1 MTPAPPDGF
10 PSGVPRP
17 LPGPRFTGLN
27 SFRLE
32 RVGSTNLWIKDHLFR
47 LSPLLPL
54 RVSADEQTAG
64 RGRSDR
70 VWFSTPHRSL
80 AASFAVNGENPAV
93 LPFLSLTA
101 GVAATDAFTR
111 LGLQGTVLKWP
122 NDLLAA
128 GKKIAGILSETVIR
142 GDSWLAILGFGLNL
156 SQGPDDFPAEVATRA
171 TSFRLQGVRAPG
183 PEEALEVLTDCLFA
197 RLETLMARG
206 EAPIIAAAEAASAP
220 LRGQPI
226 LFHTGEATVTGTFRG
241 YAPDGALVLESADHR
256 RTAYYHGEIDIPKP
270 GMNAPGEAT

>member
-1 MTPAPPDGF
+1 M
-10 PSGVPRP
+10 PRP
-17 LPGPRFTGLN
+17 LPGPRFTRLN

-32 RVGSTNLWIKDHLFR
+32 RVGSTNLWIKDHLSR
-47 LSPLLPL
+47 LSPFLPL

-70 VWFSTPHRSL
+70 AWFSTPHRSL
-80 AASFAVNGENPAV
+80 AVSFAVSGDNPSV

-111 LGLQGTVLKWP
+111 LGLHGTVLKWP

-156 SQGPDDFPAEVATRA
+156 GQGPDDFPAEVAPRA

-183 PEEALEVLTDCLFA
+183 PEEALEILTDSLFA
-197 RLETLMARG
+197 WLETLMARG
-206 EAPIIAAAEAASAP
+206 EAPVIAAAEAASAP
-220 LRGQPI
+220 LQGQPI
-226 LFHTGEATVTGTFRG
+226 RFHTGEATVTGTFRG
-241 YAPDGALVLESADHR
+241 YGPDGALILESADHR
-256 RTAYYHGEIDIPKP
+256 RTSYYHGEIDIPGPVMNVP
-270 GMNAPGEAT
+270 GGAA